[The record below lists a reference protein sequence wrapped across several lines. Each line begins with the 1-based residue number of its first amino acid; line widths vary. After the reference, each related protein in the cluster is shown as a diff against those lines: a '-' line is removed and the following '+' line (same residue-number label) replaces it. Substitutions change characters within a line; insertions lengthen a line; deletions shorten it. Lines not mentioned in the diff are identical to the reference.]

1 LIALRDL
8 NFAPANNLIL
18 KHSLISEA
26 TTLSYRIAFSRI
38 SLSHL
43 QAFTA
48 REQKIIRDALAEQ
61 LSYEPNVPT
70 RNRKEMRPNLLAVG
84 ELRIG
89 DFRVYYDVDEEES
102 IVDIRAIG
110 IKEGNQVRIG
120 GEIVEL

>member
-1 LIALRDL
+1 M
-8 NFAPANNLIL
+8 P
-18 KHSLISEA
+18 
-26 TTLSYRIAFSRI
+26 YRIALSKT

-48 REQKIIRDALAEQ
+48 REQKIIRDAVTEQ
-61 LSYEPNVPT
+61 LSYEPTSPT
-70 RNRKEMRPNLLAVG
+70 RNRKEMRPNLIAIW
-84 ELRIG
+84 ELRLG
-89 DFRVYYDVDEEES
+89 DFRVYYDVDEEEF

>member
-1 LIALRDL
+1 L
-8 NFAPANNLIL
+8 P
-18 KHSLISEA
+18 
-26 TTLSYRIAFSRI
+26 YRIAFSRN

-43 QAFTA
+43 RVFTA
-48 REQKIIRDALAEQ
+48 REQRIIASAIAEQ
-61 LSYEPNVPT
+61 LSNEPTVPT
-70 RNRKEMRPNLLAVG
+70 RNRKEMRPNLIAVW

-102 IVDIRAIG
+102 IVDIRAVG

>member
-1 LIALRDL
+1 
-8 NFAPANNLIL
+8 
-18 KHSLISEA
+18 
-26 TTLSYRIAFSRI
+26 LSYRIAFSRI

-48 REQKIIRDALAEQ
+48 REQKILRDALSEQ

-70 RNRKEMRPNLLAVG
+70 RNRKEMRPNFLSLW

-89 DFRVYYDVDEEES
+89 DFRVYYDIDEEES

-110 IKEGNQVRIG
+110 IKEGNQVRIR

>member
-1 LIALRDL
+1 M
-8 NFAPANNLIL
+8 
-18 KHSLISEA
+18 
-26 TTLSYRIAFSRI
+26 SYRIAFSRI

-48 REQKIIRDALAEQ
+48 REQKIIRDAFTEQ
-61 LSYEPNVPT
+61 LSYEPTIPT
-70 RNRKEMRPNLLAVG
+70 RNRKEMRPNLLAVW

>member
-1 LIALRDL
+1 M
-8 NFAPANNLIL
+8 
-18 KHSLISEA
+18 
-26 TTLSYRIAFSRI
+26 SYSIAFSKI

-43 QAFTA
+43 KSFTA
-48 REQKIIRDALAEQ
+48 REQNIIRDTLIEQ
-61 LSYEPNVPT
+61 LSYEPTIPT
-70 RNRKEMRPNLLAVG
+70 KNRKEMRPNWLAVW

-110 IKEGNQVRIG
+110 IKERNQVRIS

>member
-1 LIALRDL
+1 M
-8 NFAPANNLIL
+8 P
-18 KHSLISEA
+18 
-26 TTLSYRIAFSRI
+26 YRIAFSRN

-43 QAFTA
+43 RVFTA
-48 REQKIIRDALAEQ
+48 REQRIIASAVTEL
-61 LSYEPNVPT
+61 LSNEPTVPT
-70 RNRKEMRPNLLAVG
+70 RNRKEMRPNLIAVW

-102 IVDIRAIG
+102 IVDIRAVG